1 LFVLK
6 IIVTFSNH
14 CKTIDLIAVKKYVTR
29 TIPSNMKVTKADN
42 QSISLKN
49 KVAVFFTKSIANK
62 KKKSFC
68 IVKDAMSVV
77 TDKWSLFVIY
87 NLGYYEALRFT
98 ELKSNIRSISSRM
111 LSVTLKKLEAN
122 QIIKRK
128 VYAEVPPRVEYEL
141 TAFGKL
147 LAEKTID
154 INQWYLD
161 LVISNQVKPK
171 AVD

>member
-1 LFVLK
+1 MFVLK

-14 CKTIDLIAVKKYVTR
+14 CKTIEIFAAKKYVTL

-42 QSISLKN
+42 QSTSLKN
-49 KVAVFFTKSIANK
+49 KVALFFTKSITRK
-62 KKKSFC
+62 KKNGFC

-87 NLGYYEALRFT
+87 NLGYYEVLRFSV
-98 ELKSNIRSISSRM
+98 LKSNIRGISSRM

-122 QIIKRK
+122 QIVKRK

-141 TAFGKL
+141 TEFGIQ

-161 LVISNQVKPK
+161 LVISNKVKP
-171 AVD
+171 V